1 MPRRVCPPRG
11 RPRRVNAGHG
21 HPRTQTERRTRAS
34 ATPGPARVSTTPPA
48 RRVNVDPTRTRTQ
61 PLTMNK
67 FPPSLAELPPI
78 SSPTRVVTIERME
91 DFTRLSLI
99 IPNDAVASV
108 RVGTQVRINGSPLL
122 VASVNQ
128 SQNDPNSVVAS
139 FGIAQ
144 SSPLANTL
152 KQLYPDATV
161 QFEVDGMPVGHADVM
176 DQLARKN
183 AR

>member
-1 MPRRVCPPRG
+1 
-11 RPRRVNAGHG
+11 
-21 HPRTQTERRTRAS
+21 
-34 ATPGPARVSTTPPA
+34 
-48 RRVNVDPTRTRTQ
+48 
-61 PLTMNK
+61 
-67 FPPSLAELPPI
+67 
-78 SSPTRVVTIERME
+78 VVTIERME

-122 VASVNQ
+122 VASVNI

-152 KQLYPDATV
+152 KQLYP
-161 QFEVDGMPVGHADVM
+161 
-176 DQLARKN
+176 
-183 AR
+183 